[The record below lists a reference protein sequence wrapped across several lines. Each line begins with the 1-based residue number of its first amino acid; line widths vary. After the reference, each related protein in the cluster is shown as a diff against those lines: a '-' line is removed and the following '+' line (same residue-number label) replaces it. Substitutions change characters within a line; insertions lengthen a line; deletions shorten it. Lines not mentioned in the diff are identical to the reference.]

1 MKPFNLLKCMGRS
14 DVKHVK
20 DNCVN
25 VLEIRLESNKTEVL
39 GYCLTNQ
46 FVFLFSFL

>member
-20 DNCVN
+20 ENYMN
-25 VLEIRLESNKTEVL
+25 ALEIRLKPIKTEVL
-39 GYCLTNQ
+39 VYCLTNR
-46 FVFLFSFL
+46 FDFLFSFL